1 MRFIIPALAGLV
13 TGILSAWGIGGG
25 SLLVVYMTTFAGVAQ
40 QAAQGIN
47 LMYFLPTSLSALYSH
62 IKNKLVETKL
72 ALYAIIAGVLTA
84 VGASFLATGIDTN
97 LMRKIFGVFIILIGL
112 SEVFRIKGKKNC
124 KDK

>member
-47 LMYFLPTSLSALYSH
+47 LVYFLPTSLSALYSH
-62 IKNKLVETKL
+62 KKNKLVETKL
-72 ALYAIIAGVLTA
+72 ALYAIIAGVVTA
-84 VGASFLATGIDTN
+84 VGASFLATGIDTT

-112 SEVFRIKGKKNC
+112 SEIFNKSKKGT
-124 KDK
+124 